1 MVMHAG
7 AAQAILAQELKALD
21 HWAQGN
27 PLGYLDVDASD
38 VTYFDDIAAQT
49 RIDGL
54 EAMRNYFTSLV
65 GQIPVHRYE
74 IIDPKVQLYGD
85 VGILTFRYQAFAPD
99 GQPHDPWKATSVYR
113 LTDGECRIVHA
124 NWSTVKK

>member
-1 MVMHAG
+1 MVMHAD

-99 GQPHDPWKATSVYR
+99 GQHHAPRKATSVNR
-113 LTDGECRIVHA
+113 LTDGERPIVHA